1 MNHRSVTWHSPRSPK
16 GLTLK
21 GFTLI
26 ELLVVIAII
35 ALLAAILFPVFARAR
50 ENARRSSCANN
61 LKQIGLGFAQYTN
74 DYDGAY
80 PMTRAN
86 WAHGSGQGDFDWTPG
101 TVPDTPFGQCDFRH
115 FGWEH
120 AIFPYVKSA
129 QMFRCPSASQ
139 NLPENTSPGADNA
152 AWSAGITQYAS
163 NQRVTGQWSYSVDR
177 DTSINEWG
185 WGARTASETQL
196 AFPTA
201 TILAMDG
208 VAGGMSAQTVHES
221 GGWGAA
227 DTDPENSIDGL
238 LGTVPHQITGQLGKD
253 QSDYGGNGIA
263 PGIRHL
269 DGANYLFTDGH
280 VKWYSGTSIQIT
292 KDNTARRTGSSP
304 TFCIDKDC
312 DDNA

>member
-1 MNHRSVTWHSPRSPK
+1 MNHRFVDCHNTR
-16 GLTLK
+16 LRK

-74 DYDGAY
+74 DSDGMF
-80 PMTRAN
+80 PMTRTN
-86 WAHGSGQGDFDWTPG
+86 WAFGTADNDHTPG
-101 TVPDTPFGQCDFRH
+101 YVPDTPFGRCDFKH

-129 QMFRCPSASQ
+129 QIFRCPSASQ
-139 NLPENTSPGADNA
+139 NLPENNNTGVDNA

-163 NQRVTGQWSYSVDR
+163 NQRVTGEWSHPVDGN
-177 DTSINEWG
+177 TAAGEWG

-196 AFPTA
+196 TFPAA

-208 VAGGMSAQTVHES
+208 PAGGMAATTVDER

-238 LGTVPHQITGQLGKD
+238 AGTVPHQQTGQLGKD
-253 QSDYGGNGIA
+253 QSDWGGTNIA
-263 PGIRHL
+263 PARRHL
-269 DGANYLFTDGH
+269 EGGNYLFTDGH
-280 VKWYSGTSIQIT
+280 VKWYNVTSIEIT
-292 KDNTARRTGSSP
+292 KNDTAKRTGKSP
-304 TFCIDKDC
+304 TFCIDPNC
-312 DDNA
+312 AR

>member
-1 MNHRSVTWHSPRSPK
+1 MNHRSVTWHSTRSPR
-16 GLTLK
+16 GFALK

-61 LKQIGLGFAQYTN
+61 LKQIGLGFAQYTQ
-74 DYDGAY
+74 DYDGTY

-86 WAHGSGQGDFDWTPG
+86 WTFGTSDNDWTPG
-101 TVPDTPFGQCDFRH
+101 NVPDAPFGLCDFKH

-129 QMFRCPSASQ
+129 QMFRCPNASQ
-139 NLPENTSPGADNA
+139 NLPENTNPGVDNA

-163 NQRVTGQWSYSVDR
+163 NQRVTGEWSHPVDGN
-177 DTSINEWG
+177 TSAGEWG
-185 WGARTASETQL
+185 WGARTASDTQL
-196 AFPTA
+196 AFAAA

-208 VAGGMSAQTVHES
+208 PAGGMSATTVDER

-238 LGTVPHQITGQLGKD
+238 AGTVPHQQTGQLGKD
-253 QSDYGGNGIA
+253 QSDWGGNGIA
-263 PGIRHL
+263 PAIRHL
-269 DGANYLFTDGH
+269 EGANYLFTDGH
-280 VKWYSGTSIQIT
+280 VKWHSGTSIVTVT
-292 KDNTARRTGSSP
+292 KDNVAKRTGKSP
-304 TFCIDKDC
+304 TFCIDPNC
-312 DDNA
+312 AR